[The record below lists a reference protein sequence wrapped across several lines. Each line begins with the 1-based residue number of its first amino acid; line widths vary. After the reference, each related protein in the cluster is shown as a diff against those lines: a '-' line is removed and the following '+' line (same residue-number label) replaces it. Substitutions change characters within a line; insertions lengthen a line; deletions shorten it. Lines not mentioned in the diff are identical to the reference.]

1 MGFTEK
7 ASMQATLF
15 LPNGATAPTMLE
27 ETTAQ
32 EEEEEEKELPQP
44 PSPPKA
50 SVVKKEDTE
59 DDEDDDFLDDD
70 SDDEMMYTSDSISES
85 NDEGSDD
92 PGYYGGSIR
101 EWKSSS
107 SSKRNKK
114 KNKTEARREH
124 EERRAER
131 RAEKSER
138 RERRVAKATKRH
150 KRIAEEVPALIEMTQ
165 KILGLDYQSEQKFDL
180 ETLEQ
185 EVHADDVSGRS
196 RLASVLTIFRG
207 FRIVKREKAKHDKYI
222 WMGRDDEEIER
233 VLKSM
238 LESSNSDIQDPL
250 WNITSEVLRALMTAR
265 KDSRVFLP
273 IIAQSFAINE
283 SRRLILAASV
293 LEGMGLVEKFT
304 DELGGLIFKGT
315 AKPYEDFKQ
324 TLWDMHG
331 SEHGLKKLQM

>member
-1 MGFTEK
+1 
-7 ASMQATLF
+7 
-15 LPNGATAPTMLE
+15 
-27 ETTAQ
+27 
-32 EEEEEEKELPQP
+32 
-44 PSPPKA
+44 
-50 SVVKKEDTE
+50 
-59 DDEDDDFLDDD
+59 
-70 SDDEMMYTSDSISES
+70 
-85 NDEGSDD
+85 
-92 PGYYGGSIR
+92 
-101 EWKSSS
+101 
-107 SSKRNKK
+107 
-114 KNKTEARREH
+114 
-124 EERRAER
+124 
-131 RAEKSER
+131 
-138 RERRVAKATKRH
+138 
-150 KRIAEEVPALIEMTQ
+150 
-165 KILGLDYQSEQKFDL
+165 
-180 ETLEQ
+180 
-185 EVHADDVSGRS
+185 VHADDVSGRS

-238 LESSNSDIQDPL
+238 LESSSSDNQDPL

-304 DELGGLIFKGT
+304 DELSGLIFKGS

-331 SEHGLKKLQM
+331 SEHGLKKMQMSLTQVEVKEEHKYPIKPPAFDFTKGLKRKDIPTVPKELENDTEIQRAIANLDRVCRCGSMKEYKGEKKVIKRAGHKNHVRKQVYVGGKRKMRCKKCTGCLAPRCKQCNFCTKPHLKKPCERRVCLFPVAPKCPCFS